1 MKQQKK
7 WNKNKKR
14 KLATR
19 TLKIAIYY
27 DHKIALNLSGIYL
40 CKKI

>member
-7 WNKNKKR
+7 KKIWNKNEKQNKKKNKK

-19 TLKIAIYY
+19 TLKIAIY
-27 DHKIALNLSGIYL
+27 IL
-40 CKKI
+40 